1 MSEMQAM
8 IGPDTGGDDLV
19 VRARTDAQ
27 ALGLLYERYYE
38 KVFRYCL
45 HRLFVK
51 EVAADV
57 TSSVFLS
64 VATHI
69 RDFSGTTEADFRNW
83 LYAISTQQANA
94 WVRSTK
100 RRKELLEAAVLSGRV
115 KADRENQSEPPGDNE
130 QWLWLYQGIA
140 RLKPRHQTLIT
151 LRFFEGLSYEQIAEI
166 LGAKPAGLRV
176 MAVRALDKLRGLLS
190 RSQSGENR

>member
-1 MSEMQAM
+1 MSQMQTITQESMA
-8 IGPDTGGDDLV
+8 GDDLV

-27 ALGLLYERYYE
+27 ALGMLYERYYE
-38 KVFRYCL
+38 NVFRYCL

-69 RDFSGTTEADFRNW
+69 RDFGGTTEADFRNW

-94 WVRSTK
+94 WIRSTK
-100 RRKELLEAAVLSGRV
+100 RRRELLEAALSSGRLR
-115 KADRENQSEPPGDNE
+115 ADREYQPDAGESDK
-130 QWLWLYQGIA
+130 WSWLYRGIA
-140 RLKPRHQTLIT
+140 RLKPAHQELIS
-151 LRFFEGLSYEQIAEI
+151 LRFFEGLSYEEIAPI
-166 LGAKPAGLRV
+166 LRAKPAGLRV
-176 MAVRALDKLRGLLS
+176 KAARALAKLRGLLEK
-190 RSQSGENR
+190 SQSDERW